1 MCQNME
7 DMRPDCARAFGEITA
22 TQQSHGEILHRIDA
36 AVNGNGRPG
45 LERRVVDLEAA
56 GAQQAR
62 AAEERKDNE
71 KWMRRAVIGA
81 ALSVIAKILLDWFQ
95 H

>member
-1 MCQNME
+1 MCTGSDE
-7 DMRPDCARAFGEITA
+7 MRPDCARAFGEITV
-22 TQQSHGEILHRIDA
+22 TQESHGEILHRIDA

-56 GAQQAR
+56 RTLTAR
-62 AAEERKDNE
+62 AADEQKDNE

-81 ALSVIAKILLDWFQ
+81 AISVIVKILLEWFQ

>member
-1 MCQNME
+1 MCGNDD
-7 DMRPDCARAFGEITA
+7 DMRPDCARAFGEITV
-22 TQQSHGEILHRIDA
+22 TQSSHEEILHRIDG

-56 GAQQAR
+56 RAQQAR
-62 AAEERKDNE
+62 ADDERKDNE

-81 ALSVIAKILLDWFQ
+81 ALSVIVKILLDWFQ
-95 H
+95 R

>member
-1 MCQNME
+1 MCTGAD
-7 DMRPDCARAFGEITA
+7 DMRSDCARTFGEITV
-22 TQQSHGEILHRIDA
+22 TQVSHGEILHRIDG
-36 AVNGNGRPG
+36 AVNGNGKPG

-56 GAQQAR
+56 QALQTQ
-62 AAEERKDNE
+62 ASDERKDNE

-81 ALSVIAKILLDWFQ
+81 AISVIVKIMLEWFQ

>member
-1 MCQNME
+1 MCTGSD
-7 DMRPDCARAFGEITA
+7 DMRPDCARVFGEITA
-22 TQQSHGEILHRIDA
+22 TQLSHGEILHRIDA

-56 GAQQAR
+56 RAQQAR
-62 AAEERKDNE
+62 ADDERKDNE

-81 ALSVIAKILLDWFQ
+81 AISVIVKIMLEWFR